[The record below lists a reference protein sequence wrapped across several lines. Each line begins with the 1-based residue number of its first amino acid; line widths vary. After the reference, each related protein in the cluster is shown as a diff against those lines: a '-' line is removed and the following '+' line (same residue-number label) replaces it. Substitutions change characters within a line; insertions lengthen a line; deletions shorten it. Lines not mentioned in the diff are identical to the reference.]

1 MFDRF
6 LKIIISGT
14 RLIVIPTLFLFPFI
28 IWSEIRNL
36 LIDVDYIGQL
46 ISSGEEDKFVGLYL
60 IFLYLL
66 TFLGVWLPFIT
77 QNKKILNFT
86 TYLPS
91 LLPALGLVGTFLGI
105 FKGLGEFDPGNI
117 DLSLPILLDGLK
129 LAFST
134 SIIGMVGSA
143 IVKLISF
150 VQPEIVQ
157 EETISEEDFYNQFK
171 IQNENLLKIEKGIR
185 DMEIKLAEFTSS
197 LGESTVEQLIK
208 AIESVIRD
216 FNTKIEEQFGENFK
230 KFNSGLEKL
239 LEWQSTYLNELDKTK
254 KAIDVANNLIET
266 HEKTVESIHIKLAEI
281 PNMLNPVSE
290 VIETINKERKQTEQS
305 FDVLSKLRE
314 DAENAIPSLQA
325 SLKQLTATLS
335 NDISDV
341 SNKLQKL
348 DQEMSNELEKA
359 IQVMGAHLGSLSEQ
373 LVKDY
378 QPLVTNLRNLI
389 ELANRNKTNR

>member
-1 MFDRF
+1 M
-6 LKIIISGT
+6 
-14 RLIVIPTLFLFPFI
+14 
-28 IWSEIRNL
+28 
-36 LIDVDYIGQL
+36 DYIGQL
-46 ISSGEEDKFVGLYL
+46 IASGEEDKFVGVYL
-60 IFLYLL
+60 IFLYFL
-66 TFLGVWLPFIT
+66 TFLGIWLPFVT

-157 EETISEEDFYNQFK
+157 EDTISEEDFYNQFK

-185 DMEIKLAEFTSS
+185 DMEIKLTEFTSS

-230 KFNSGLEKL
+230 RFNSGLEKL

-254 KAIDVANNLIET
+254 KAIDVANNLIQQ
-266 HEKTVESIHIKLAEI
+266 HEKIVESIHTRLAEI

-305 FDVLSKLRE
+305 LDVLSKLRE

-341 SNKLQKL
+341 SDKLQKL

-359 IQVMGAHLGSLSEQ
+359 IQVMGAHLGSYLS
-373 LVKDY
+373 
-378 QPLVTNLRNLI
+378 N
-389 ELANRNKTNR
+389 

>member
-1 MFDRF
+1 MINKF
-6 LKIIISGT
+6 LNYILIIIKF
-14 RLIVIPTLFLFPFI
+14 IFIPFLFFIPFI

-36 LIDVDYIGQL
+36 LIDVDYVGQL
-46 ISSGEEDKFVGLYL
+46 IVSGEEDKFVGVYL
-60 IFLYLL
+60 IFLYFL
-66 TFLGVWLPFIT
+66 TYLGVWLPFIT

-86 TYLPS
+86 SYLPS

-134 SIIGMVGSA
+134 SIVGMVGSA

-150 VQPEIVQ
+150 TQPEIVQ
-157 EETISEEDFYNQFK
+157 EDTISEQDFYNQFK
-171 IQNENLLKIEKGIR
+171 TQNENLLKIEKGIR

-239 LEWQSTYLNELDKTK
+239 LEWQSTYLTELDNTK

-266 HEKTVESIHIKLAEI
+266 HEETVESIHIKLAEI

-290 VIETINKERKQTEQS
+290 VIETINKERKQTEHS
-305 FDVLSKLRE
+305 LDVLSKLRE

-335 NDISDV
+335 TDISDV
-341 SNKLQKL
+341 SSKLQKL

-389 ELANRNKTNR
+389 EIANKNKINR

>member
-1 MFDRF
+1 MLDRF
-6 LKIIISGT
+6 LEIINKTVGF
-14 RLIVIPTLFLFPFI
+14 IVIPFLFLFPFI
-28 IWSEIRNL
+28 IWTEIRNL

-46 ISSGEEDKFVGLYL
+46 ISSGEEDKFVGVYL
-60 IFLYLL
+60 IFLYFL
-66 TFLGVWLPFIT
+66 TFLGVWLPFVT

-157 EETISEEDFYNQFK
+157 EDTISEEDFYNQFK

-185 DMEIKLAEFTSS
+185 DMEIKLTEFTSS

-230 KFNSGLEKL
+230 RFNSGLEKL

-254 KAIDVANNLIET
+254 KAIDIANNLIQQ
-266 HEKTVESIHIKLAEI
+266 HEKIVESIHTRLAEI

-305 FDVLSKLRE
+305 LDVLSKLRE

-341 SNKLQKL
+341 SDKLQKL